1 MLTSSSASPL
11 RVLVAPD
18 SFKGSL
24 TADAAAAHIA
34 AGVTAALGSA
44 VDIRL
49 LPVADGGE
57 GTLDVLASATTARIV
72 EVPTTDALGRPRL
85 GRIAVM
91 PSGRAI
97 IEAAEANGLPHVADQ
112 PLRAVEADSAGV
124 GALVRAALDAGAD
137 ELLVT
142 VGGSATTD
150 GGVGLLR
157 ALGARFVDAQGREI
171 APGGGALATLDAVD
185 FSALDRRAL
194 AARWR
199 IACDVTNPLVG
210 DDGAAAVFGPQ
221 KGANADDI
229 AALDAGL
236 DRLATVVQAR
246 TGVDMR
252 TVAGGGA
259 AGGIPALLHAVMSAQ
274 LEPGID
280 LVADAIGLEEAIRA
294 SDVVITGEGAL
305 DAQSLRGK
313 APGAIAAIAR
323 AAGIPVVVIA
333 GRVALSADELRS
345 AGIAAAVPI
354 ADGAAELRELE
365 ARAGDLVEAAA
376 HRVASLIDLG
386 VTVGRRSLSSAEPVS
401 SSGPAPAGPTT
412 AGTIEGEGS

>member
-44 VDIRL
+44 AEIRL

-57 GTLDVLASATTARIV
+57 GTLDVLVSATTARVV
-72 EVPTTDALGRPRL
+72 EVPTTDALGRARL

-112 PLRAVEADSAGV
+112 PLRAVAADSAGV
-124 GALVRAALDAGAD
+124 GALVRAALDAGAH

-171 APGGGALATLDAVD
+171 ASGGGALATLDAVD

-229 AALDAGL
+229 AALDTGL
-236 DRLATVVQAR
+236 DRLATVVQAS

-323 AAGIPVVVIA
+323 AAGVPVVVIA

-365 ARAGDLVEAAA
+365 ARAGALVEAAA

-401 SSGPAPAGPTT
+401 SADPASAGPTT
-412 AGTIEGEGS
+412 AGTIKGEGS